1 MLQGTC
7 NDRIKILEEYKE
19 KGMLKRSIGIGVLCF
34 AGHAYSA
41 DIIVNTTEDAKKD
54 DKECSLREAIEYV
67 NLGLPEEGH
76 LGCGGKGSSSIITLE
91 KKTTYKLDSQIKITA
106 ALTLKTVYDNSFSND
121 LKPGLN
127 NAIIKMIGKDNIFYI
142 DDAKKGLVQV
152 NISEVNL
159 QGCGQSVCA
168 TQGGLIFNN
177 EYLVLDHV
185 KLTDG
190 IATQG
195 GAIYNVGV
203 PTEPESI
210 LHSLVEIK
218 YSLIENN
225 KADEGAII
233 YSQVPQFRI
242 SNSVFREN
250 ETNLA
255 NAANIYS
262 SADLDSTLLAAFPYM
277 SYKIANSTFYKNKGW
292 VINVRDG
299 IGLNNL
305 TVIGNTSGIKFNAP
319 AQKAYLANSIIM
331 GNPYPI
337 TQDDNCS
344 FVNTD
349 KTYNQNNIVASSC
362 TTGDSLYPN
371 DIWPG
376 QQLIAGDT
384 LDGKCKTL
392 SEDSNSLLCPYFQ
405 SEKDFLGYFRPRILM
420 SYKKLAESLIVN
432 KGKFQVDSA
441 SKVMG
446 CERIDQR
453 DNVRD
458 DDNDLC
464 DRGAV
469 EIVVPSTTGLVG
481 EDLLIGQTAQISV
494 VEHLS
499 DSDLVPKEECE
510 AILGKKPASEAW
522 QAGCLQVVQTQ
533 TPSKGKL
540 TINEDGTLIY
550 TPQGDW
556 HGADIFK
563 IRLVTSST
571 RFNKTQPYMEV
582 NVNVVQAPQNTMESK
597 SVNTSGGSVGFFS
610 LFGILGLVG
619 LRRYKK

>member
-1 MLQGTC
+1 
-7 NDRIKILEEYKE
+7 
-19 KGMLKRSIGIGVLCF
+19 MLKRSIGIGMLCV

-41 DIIVNTTEDAKKD
+41 DIIVNTTEDVKKD

-67 NLGLPEEGH
+67 NLELPEEGH
-76 LGCGGKGSSSIITLE
+76 LGCGGKGSSSTIVLE
-91 KKTTYKLDSQIKITA
+91 KTTTYKLDSQIKITA
-106 ALTLKTVYDNSFSND
+106 ALTLKTVYDSSFSNET
-121 LKPGLN
+121 KPGLN
-127 NAIIKMIGKDNIFYI
+127 NATIKMVGKDNIFYI

-152 NISEVNL
+152 NLIEVNL

-203 PTEPESI
+203 PTEAESVSR
-210 LHSLVEIK
+210 SLVEIK
-218 YSLIENN
+218 YSLFEKN

-233 YSQVPQFRI
+233 YSRVPQFRI

-255 NAANIYS
+255 SAANIYS
-262 SADLDSTLLAAFPYM
+262 AADLDSTVLSAFPFM
-277 SYKIANSTFYKNKGW
+277 SYKIANSTFYKNTGW

-299 IGLNNL
+299 IGLNSL
-305 TVIGNTSGIKFNAP
+305 TVIGNTAGIKFNAP
-319 AQKAYLANSIIM
+319 AQKAYLANSIVL

-344 FVNTD
+344 FISTD
-349 KTYNQNNIVASSC
+349 KTYNQNNIVANSC
-362 TTGDSLYPN
+362 TAGDSLYPN
-371 DIWPG
+371 DIWTG
-376 QQLIAGDT
+376 TQLIAGDA

-392 SEDSNSLLCPYFQ
+392 SQDPNSLLCPYFK
-405 SEKDFLGYFRPRILM
+405 SDKDFLGYFRPRILM
-420 SYKKLAESLIVN
+420 SYNKLAESLIIN
-432 KGKFQVDSA
+432 KGKFQADST
-441 SKVMG
+441 STVMG

-458 DDNDLC
+458 EDNDLC
-464 DRGAV
+464 DRGAI
-469 EIVVPSTTGLVG
+469 EIIMPSTIGLVG
-481 EDLLIGQTAQISV
+481 EDLLIGETAQISIV
-494 VEHLS
+494 DHLS
-499 DSDLVPKEECE
+499 DSDLVPKEECD
-510 AILGKKPASEAW
+510 AILGKNPTGEAW

-540 TINEDGTLIY
+540 TINEDGTLVY

-571 RFNKTQPYMEV
+571 RFNKTKPYMEV
-582 NVNVVQAPQNTMESK
+582 NVNVVQAPKNAMESK